1 MNIHNNFGSF
11 YFLSVYDKYNIIEH
25 KMSVIG
31 PKRIVRNYFKI
42 KVKSIHALRGT
53 STSYNNKGLI
63 VLLKNTL

>member
-1 MNIHNNFGSF
+1 MYIHNNFGSS
-11 YFLSVYDKYNIIEH
+11 YFLPVNDKYNIVEH

-42 KVKSIHALRGT
+42 KVKSIRALRGT